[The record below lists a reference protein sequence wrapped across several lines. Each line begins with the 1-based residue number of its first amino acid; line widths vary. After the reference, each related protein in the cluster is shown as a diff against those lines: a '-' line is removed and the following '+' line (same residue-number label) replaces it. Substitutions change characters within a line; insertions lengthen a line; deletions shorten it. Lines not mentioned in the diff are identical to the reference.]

1 VESYYKYMN
10 DLIGFEEGTNLF
22 FNTEFENKLIQ
33 GKGTAYGVEF
43 LVKKESGKL
52 TGWISYTLSWAWRN
66 FDDLNNGETFPS
78 RYDRRHNGAIV
89 MQYALGKR
97 WAASLVWEFISGS
110 RFTPVIGQYVI
121 SAPTSAGVDLLP
133 VYAPLNSVR
142 LADTHRLDLGIKFK
156 SKPENKFQ
164 FEWFAGVYNAY
175 NRANPIGIIIDQDE
189 NTGELK
195 YRQPGLFGVIPFI
208 SYGFRF

>member
-1 VESYYKYMN
+1 MN

-22 FNTEFENKLIQ
+22 FNTDFESKLIQ
-33 GKGTAYGVEF
+33 GTGRAYGVEL

-52 TGWISYTLSWAWRN
+52 TGWVSYTLSWATRN
-66 FDDLNNGETFPS
+66 FDELNNGKSFPS

-89 MQYALGKR
+89 LQYALSNR
-97 WAASLVWEFISGS
+97 WAVSMVWEFISGS
-110 RFTPVIGQYVI
+110 RFTPVIGQYII

-142 LADTHRLDLGIKFK
+142 LADSHRLDLGIKFK

-175 NRANPIGIIIDQDE
+175 NRANPVGITIDQNDS
-189 NTGELK
+189 TGELK
-195 YRQPGLFGVIPFI
+195 YRQPGLFGVIPFV
-208 SYGFRF
+208 SYGFKF

>member
-1 VESYYKYMN
+1 
-10 DLIGFEEGTNLF
+10 
-22 FNTEFENKLIQ
+22 
-33 GKGTAYGVEF
+33 
-43 LVKKESGKL
+43 
-52 TGWISYTLSWAWRN
+52 
-66 FDDLNNGETFPS
+66 
-78 RYDRRHNGAIV
+78 

-97 WAASLVWEFISGS
+97 WAVTAVWEFISGS

-142 LADTHRLDLGIKFK
+142 LADSHRLDLGIKFK

-175 NRANPIGIIIDQDE
+175 NRANLL
-189 NTGELK
+189 ELQLI
-195 YRQPGLFGVIPFI
+195 RMTPRVN
-208 SYGFRF
+208 